1 VTVTESRQISAYR
14 HYCAYRRPTVTSAP
28 NKEKDHM
35 ASNLDAPRE
44 LMSLITFRIP
54 PVLAEALKLAA
65 AKKFSSMSDVARE
78 CMANDL
84 RRLGYLD

>member
-1 VTVTESRQISAYR
+1 
-14 HYCAYRRPTVTSAP
+14 
-28 NKEKDHM
+28 
-35 ASNLDAPRE
+35 
-44 LMSLITFRIP
+44 MSLITFRIP